1 MIGRC
6 VAPPGVARRRRT
18 YPSRRHISQ
27 LRGAVLD
34 APSVVMCSDTLRAC
48 IPRSSLPSP
57 GIGVRSWLPRSSP
70 PLPCRHSSRSL
81 HPTASPG
88 YPLPVPPKA
97 GTLALTYTAP
107 ELVQR
112 RGLASRRFIR
122 TDNIDALFLV
132 HAIRQYLAHP
142 QRRSAIGTQT
152 EYDYLLRALTE
163 PTAVNRGAS
172 ERRQQLAPPANE
184 DH

>member
-1 MIGRC
+1 
-6 VAPPGVARRRRT
+6 VAPGV
-18 YPSRRHISQ
+18 Q
-27 LRGAVLD
+27 LRPDGLID
-34 APSVVMCSDTLRAC
+34 HSLLGTLTVPWEA
-48 IPRSSLPSP
+48 L
-57 GIGVRSWLPRSSP
+57 
-70 PLPCRHSSRSL
+70 
-81 HPTASPG
+81 APG